1 MRKQSGVTEVLQLVS
16 AGEHGAVDRLTN
28 LVYDDFHQLAASYLN
43 SEPDGHTLSPTA
55 LVNEAYLKLVDQKR
69 VTWQNRSHFFA
80 VGARIMRRI
89 LVDHARRRKQQK
101 RGGRWVRVPLR
112 EELQLSTA
120 NEEDVLALHAALQ
133 KLEAL
138 DPKRS
143 RVVELRFFG
152 GLTLDETADALG
164 ISKRTV
170 HNYWTFCRAWLRREL
185 AA

>member
-1 MRKQSGVTEVLQLVS
+1 MRKKQNITEVLQLVS
-16 AGEHGAVDRLTN
+16 TGERGAVDRLTN
-28 LVYDDFHQLAASYLN
+28 LVYDDFHHLASAYLN
-43 SEPDGHTLSPTA
+43 GEPDGHTLSPTA

-120 NEEDVLALHAALQ
+120 NDEDVLALHNALE
-133 KLEAL
+133 KLEGV

-152 GLTLDETADALG
+152 GLSLDETADALG
-164 ISKRTV
+164 VSKRTV
-170 HNYWTFCRAWLRREL
+170 QNYWTFCRAWLRREL